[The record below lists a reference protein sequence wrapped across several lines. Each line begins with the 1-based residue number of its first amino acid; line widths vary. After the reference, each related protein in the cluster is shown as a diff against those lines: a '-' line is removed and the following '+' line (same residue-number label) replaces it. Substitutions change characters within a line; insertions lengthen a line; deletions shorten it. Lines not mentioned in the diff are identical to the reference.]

1 MATTILKTWINNV
14 YNFINTKIATISN
27 GVATMTVPTDTSADA
42 QDINTIVAKLNALQS
57 DKFFSTAKA
66 TLFTTYAQVSNGEKI
81 TTTTK
86 KQLDTIVSNFQKAV
100 CKNEFTN
107 KNGSYCKN
115 NGNTISYS
123 QEGGN
128 TKRQKS
134 GKNQHV
140 SNYGNTGSCSD
151 ANWITNSNG
160 TTIDILNTRT
170 S

>member
-1 MATTILKTWINNV
+1 MATTILKTWIDNV
-14 YNFINTKIATISN
+14 YNFINSKITAISDGAT
-27 GVATMTVPTDTSADA
+27 TMAVPTDTSADA
-42 QDINTIVAKLNALQS
+42 QDINTIVAKLNALKN
-57 DKFFSTAKA
+57 DKFFSTAKD
-66 TLFTTYAQVSNGEKI
+66 TLFTTYAQVNNGAKI

-86 KQLDTIVSNFQKAV
+86 NELDRIVTNFQKAV

-128 TKRQKS
+128 TKRQRS